1 MTNGRAARVAGPAQT
16 GDRALVLPVL
26 VVAILTVAP
35 TARLLWEALS
45 VRQGSTHADAAGFD
59 VLAEASTWQALGHS
73 VYTSGLGTIVA
84 LLLGALVAFVLT
96 LTDLRAKGV
105 FSFCFVLPMMIPPQ
119 VTALAWLQLTGPASP
134 LLKTLGL
141 APPLGSAQPLYSAGG
156 IGLLLGIQ
164 QAPMVFLSLRASLVA
179 LPADLIEAALLAGAS
194 QARVWRDI
202 IVPLVRPGLVA
213 AAALA
218 FVSALGNFGIPALL
232 GIPAGFYV
240 LPTLIYQEM
249 ASFGNA
255 VLPKVAVLS
264 VLIGALALAGI
275 WFQSRL
281 FARPAHRLAGQGG
294 RVMLLRLGRS
304 RGLVEA
310 LMALM
315 LAVILLAPL
324 LALVISSLVPAMGV
338 VLNARTFTLQAYG
351 EMLGQQGVTLRA
363 LRNSTA
369 LAGMA
374 AAVLPLLILPLA
386 WRLVRR
392 PGRFTS
398 WLAAAVEIPYAV
410 PGVVLAISCILLFAR
425 PLPFIGISLYGS
437 LAIILL
443 AYLARFM
450 VVALKPVQTSIAQ
463 IEPALE
469 EAARLAGATHGQRM
483 RDIVLPLVAPSA
495 LAGALLVFLMAVNEL
510 TVSALLWSAGNETL
524 GVLIFNLNE
533 SGENAL
539 ASAVAVVII
548 FLVAALM
555 GLLGLFAGRLPR
567 GVIPWR
573 T

>member
-1 MTNGRAARVAGPAQT
+1 MTMSRAARVAGTAQT
-16 GDRALVLPVL
+16 GDRAFLLPVL
-26 VVAILTVAP
+26 AVMALTVAP
-35 TARLLWEALS
+35 TARLVWEALS
-45 VRQGSTHADAAGFD
+45 VRQWPAHAAGFD
-59 VLAEASTWQALGHS
+59 VLAEPSTWQALGHS
-73 VYTSGLGTIVA
+73 VYTCGLGTIVG
-84 LLLGALVAFVLT
+84 LLLGGLVAFALT
-96 LTDLRAKGV
+96 LTDLRGKGV
-105 FSFCFVLPMMIPPQ
+105 LAFCFVLPMMIPPQ

-141 APPLGSAQPLYSAGG
+141 APPLGSSQPLYSAGG

-164 QAPMVFLSLRASLVA
+164 SAPMVFLSLRASLVA

-194 QARVWRDI
+194 QMRVWREI
-202 IVPLVRPGLVA
+202 IVPLVRPGLLA

-240 LPTLIYQEM
+240 LPTLIYQKM

-255 VLPKVAVLS
+255 TLPQVAVLS
-264 VLIGALALAGI
+264 VLIGAIALAGI
-275 WFQSRL
+275 GLQSRL
-281 FARPAHRLAGQGG
+281 LARPAHRLSGHSA
-294 RVMLLRLGRS
+294 RAMLLRLGRA
-304 RGLVEA
+304 RGVVEA
-310 LMALM
+310 VMALII
-315 LAVILLAPL
+315 AVIFLAPL
-324 LALVISSLVPAMGV
+324 VALVVSSLVPAMGV
-338 VLNARTFTLQAYG
+338 VLNGHTLTLQAYG
-351 EMLGQQGVTLRA
+351 EMLGRQSVTLRA
-363 LRNSTA
+363 LRNSMA
-369 LAGMA
+369 LAGTA
-374 AAVLPLLILPLA
+374 AVVLPLLILPVA

-392 PGRFTS
+392 PGRVS
-398 WLAAAVEIPYAV
+398 AWLAAAIEIPYAV

-437 LAIILL
+437 LIIILL

-463 IEPALE
+463 FDPALE
-469 EAARLAGATHGQRM
+469 EAARLAGANHRQRL
-483 RDIVLPLVAPSA
+483 RDIILPLVAPSA

-533 SGENAL
+533 SGDNAL

-548 FLVAALM
+548 LLVAALM
-555 GLLGLFAGRLPR
+555 GLLGLFASRLPK

>member
-1 MTNGRAARVAGPAQT
+1 MTNARAVRVASMAHA
-16 GDRALVLPVL
+16 GDSAFVLPVL
-26 VVAILTVAP
+26 AVMALTVAP
-35 TARLLWEALS
+35 TARLVWEALN
-45 VRQGSTHADAAGFD
+45 VGQWPAHAAGFD
-59 VLAEASTWQALGHS
+59 VLAEPSTWQALGHS
-73 VYTSGLGTIVA
+73 VYTCCIGTIVA
-84 LLLGALVAFVLT
+84 LLLGGFTAFALT

-105 FSFCFVLPMMIPPQ
+105 FAFCFVLPMMIPPQ
-119 VTALAWLQLTGPASP
+119 VTALAWLQMTGPASP

-141 APPLGSAQPLYSAGG
+141 APPLGSSQPLYSAGG

-164 QAPMVFLSLRASLVA
+164 SAPMVFLSLRASLVA
-179 LPADLIEAALLAGAS
+179 LPADLIEAALLAGAG
-194 QARVWRDI
+194 QMRVWRDI
-202 IVPLVRPGLVA
+202 IVPIVRPGLLA

-249 ASFGNA
+249 ANFGNA
-255 VLPKVAVLS
+255 TLPQVAVLS
-264 VLIGALALAGI
+264 VLIGAVALAGI
-275 WFQSRL
+275 WLQSRL
-281 FARPAHRLAGQGG
+281 LARPAHRLSGHGA
-294 RVMLLRLGRS
+294 RAVLLRLGRA
-304 RGLVEA
+304 RGGVETA
-310 LMALM
+310 MALL
-315 LAVILLAPL
+315 LAVILFAPL
-324 LALVISSLVPAMGV
+324 LALIVSSLVPAIGV
-338 VLNARTFTLQAYG
+338 VLNAHTFTLQAYG
-351 EMLGQQGVTLRA
+351 EMLGRQGVTLRA
-363 LRNSTA
+363 LGNSTA
-369 LAGMA
+369 LAGTA
-374 AAVLPLLILPLA
+374 AVVLPLLILPVA
-386 WRLVRR
+386 WRMVRH
-392 PGRFTS
+392 PGRS
-398 WLAAAVEIPYAV
+398 SAWLAAAIEIPYAV
-410 PGVVLAISCILLFAR
+410 PGVVLAIACILLFAR

-463 IEPALE
+463 LEPALE
-469 EAARLAGATHGQRM
+469 EAARLAGANHLQRL

-533 SGENAL
+533 SGDNAL

-548 FLVAALM
+548 ALVATLM
-555 GLLGLFAGRLPR
+555 GLLGLFASRLPK

>member
-1 MTNGRAARVAGPAQT
+1 MTSTRAARVAGTAQT
-16 GDRALVLPVL
+16 GDRAFVLPIL
-26 VVAILTVAP
+26 AVAMLTVAP
-35 TARLLWEALS
+35 AARLLWEALS
-45 VRQGSTHADAAGFD
+45 VRQWTTHSHAAGFD
-59 VLAEASTWQALGHS
+59 VLAEPSTWLALGHS
-73 VYTSGLGTIVA
+73 IYTCGLGTIIG
-84 LLLGALVAFVLT
+84 LLLGSFVAFALT

-141 APPLGSAQPLYSAGG
+141 APPLGSSQPLYSAGG
-156 IGLLLGIQ
+156 IGLLLGVQ
-164 QAPMVFLSLRASLVA
+164 YAPMVFLSLRASLVA

-194 QARVWRDI
+194 QTRVWRDI
-202 IVPLVRPGLVA
+202 IVPLVRPGLIA

-264 VLIGALALAGI
+264 VLIGVVALAGV
-275 WFQSRL
+275 WLQSRL
-281 FARPAHRLAGQGG
+281 LARPAHRLSGHGG
-294 RVMLLRLGRS
+294 RVMLRLGRA

-310 LMALM
+310 VMALM
-315 LAVILLAPL
+315 LAVILFAPL
-324 LALVISSLVPAMGV
+324 LGLAISSLVPAMGV
-338 VLNARTFTLQAYG
+338 VLNTRTFTLQAYG

-369 LAGMA
+369 LAGTA
-374 AAVLPLLILPLA
+374 AVVLPLLILPVA

-392 PGRFTS
+392 PGWVGA

-410 PGVVLAISCILLFAR
+410 PGVVLAIACILLFAR

-469 EAARLAGATHGQRM
+469 EAAQLAGANHRQRLC
-483 RDIVLPLVAPSA
+483 DIILPLAAPSA

-539 ASAVAVVII
+539 ASAVAVVIVL
-548 FLVAALM
+548 LVAALM
-555 GLLGLFAGRLPR
+555 GLLGLFADRLPR